1 MINKYNVL
9 YSTDIIAYAN
19 AKNYPN
25 VQIGD
30 TIELVEEDA
39 AYMEPAHREQY
50 GTIMVVDRMLGTD
63 ILGTIVVPGVACVND
78 DPRLSDTYFNR

>member
-1 MINKYNVL
+1 MTNKFNVL
-9 YSTDIIAYAN
+9 YSTGIVAYAN

-39 AYMEPAHREQY
+39 AHMELAHREKY
-50 GTIMVVDRMLGTD
+50 GTTMVVDRMLGTD
-63 ILGTIVVPGVACVND
+63 MLGTIVIPGVACVND
-78 DPRLSDTYFNR
+78 DSSLGDIYFNR